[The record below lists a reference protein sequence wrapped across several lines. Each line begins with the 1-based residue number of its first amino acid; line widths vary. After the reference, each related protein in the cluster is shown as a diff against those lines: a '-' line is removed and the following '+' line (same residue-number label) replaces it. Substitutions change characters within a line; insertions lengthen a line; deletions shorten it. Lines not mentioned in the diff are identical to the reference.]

1 MATGAHVGGLF
12 ERFTD
17 LMRTLA
23 PTIVAQSI
31 ATVEELDIESLLGRM
46 SVEAAAVDSTITGHT
61 EVGAWAFA

>member
-1 MATGAHVGGLF
+1 
-12 ERFTD
+12 
-17 LMRTLA
+17 MRMLA

-61 EVGAWAFA
+61 EVGAWAYA